1 VGAGSSNI
9 PTTATTS
16 DSIHSSN
23 NNNNNNNMNRLEAAA
38 AAMEAMG
45 GMMDASAVAHHPY
58 FHGGGVPHT
67 TPSVHTNTDNTL
79 AALSTSQAATHNQSR
94 IRQRHDHNTD
104 EVVVDDLEPSPYN
117 HNQLGGGDSGSGD
130 SGTEEPLYKRYRTL

>member
-1 VGAGSSNI
+1 
-9 PTTATTS
+9 
-16 DSIHSSN
+16 
-23 NNNNNNNMNRLEAAA
+23 MNRLEAAA

-79 AALSTSQAATHNQSR
+79 AALSTSQAAGTHHQSR